1 VRLIVA
7 VAETHGDLIEDDI
20 VEHFDAGLRTHK
32 RCENLRVTTAAF
44 DEGGDATPA
53 ERATG
58 LPDRLV
64 VRLET
69 AFRMRGMAGMNLVR
83 ALRRCHMT
91 LGGGGFAGV
100 RAGANA
106 PSAAG

>member
-7 VAETHGDLIEDDI
+7 VAETDGDLIEDDI
-20 VEHFDAGLRTHK
+20 VEHFDARLRTHK
-32 RCENLRVTTAAF
+32 RCENLRVTAAAY
-44 DEGGDATPA
+44 DEGGDTTPA

-69 AFRMRGMAGMNLVR
+69 AFGMRGMAGMNLVR

-91 LGGGGFAGV
+91 LGGGGFARV
-100 RAGANA
+100 RAGTSA